1 MTIFHAPLPLEA
13 KSATDGY
20 VTANIEHLML
30 WLLNGPMLAKGA
42 HEE

>member
-1 MTIFHAPLPLEA
+1 MFHASLPLEA